1 MAEWVVTYT
10 SMPIEA
16 DTAEE
21 AISREGSGGG
31 HWNAY
36 PIRQHPEALEVHADI
51 WPGDAD
57 LAVILG
63 SVGGLR
69 LAVYQ
74 HRNEQDR
81 PLPVVVLDPRPG
93 RPVAGDTGGPRRPA
107 AGDHSQHHPLTPRS
121 GWVPS
126 MAGAQPTH
134 RGGPRAPRG
143 MAPHASCL
151 WATTRGRL
159 SVLAG
164 SVEDTNLDGLTI
176 RHRSEATG
184 RGMCDVR

>member
-36 PIRQHPEALEVHADI
+36 PIRQHSEALEVHADI

-63 SVGGLR
+63 ALTGPPRGLSLR
-69 LAVYQ
+69 D
-74 HRNEQDR
+74 EQDR
-81 PLPVVVLDPRPG
+81 PLPVVVLDLDRDDPSLEIRVVPDDQ
-93 RPVAGDTGGPRRPA
+93 RLA
-107 AGDHSQHHPLTPRS
+107 AI
-121 GWVPS
+121 PS
-126 MAGAQPTH
+126 I
-134 RGGPRAPRG
+134 
-143 MAPHASCL
+143 
-151 WATTRGRL
+151 TR
-159 SVLAG
+159 
-164 SVEDTNLDGLTI
+164 
-176 RHRSEATG
+176 
-184 RGMCDVR
+184 